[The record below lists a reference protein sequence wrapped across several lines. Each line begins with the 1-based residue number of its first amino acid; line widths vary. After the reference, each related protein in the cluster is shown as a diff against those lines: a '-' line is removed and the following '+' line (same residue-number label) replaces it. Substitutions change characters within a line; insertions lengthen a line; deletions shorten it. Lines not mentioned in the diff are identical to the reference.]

1 MRGQASRSLACTRP
15 PSLLPPCRCLLRGQ
29 TARLEVTAGRSLVLE
44 EYADIKALGRIA
56 LREGGRTVAVGVVT
70 RLIE

>member
-1 MRGQASRSLACTRP
+1 M
-15 PSLLPPCRCLLRGQ
+15 RGQ
-29 TARLEVTAGRSLVLE
+29 TARIEVTAGRSLVLE

>member
-1 MRGQASRSLACTRP
+1 MRREG
-15 PSLLPPCRCLLRGQ
+15 LRRGDGAVLCQ
-29 TARLEVTAGRSLVLE
+29 VARLEVTAGRSLVLE
-44 EYADIKALGRIA
+44 EFADIKALGRMA